1 MAIEPVEVDQVLQ
14 KCLEDILAGRET
26 IDTALAA
33 CPHLSEQLRL
43 DLEAAIW
50 FRTQGS
56 IFDPRPGFIS
66 ASRGRLVNHI
76 RHETQPAE
84 YQERGFFLFLS
95 NWQKPTLLL
104 RMAAI
109 MAFIVF
115 AIFGTSGIAHAS
127 QNALPGDS
135 LYRVKIGLED
145 ISLALSTNSV
155 KDANLHIEFA
165 RRRLLEMQMLTLEG
179 RFDGIAPLTEGYQHH
194 LSAALLVMSELPE
207 KDPANLH
214 ALAVSLQNTVSGQT
228 QFMDFLSNSVPAD
241 TKQSFEQIVDIS
253 NESLATVNDL
263 LVLSADTPT
272 LVSVPEESTASGTPT
287 QVVDLVDTV
296 APVHSPLVWPSDATP
311 VQTAILPPAITSI
324 PTSSVETRLTLVPA
338 FTLIPTESSPMLAP
352 EVSETAVVKDDEPP
366 EELKP
371 TKKPKPT
378 KEPKPTKPPKENRTP
393 KIKAK

>member
-14 KCLEDILAGRET
+14 KCLEDILAGHET

-50 FRTQGS
+50 FRTREN
-56 IFDPRPGFIS
+56 IFDPRSGFIP
-66 ASRGRLVNHI
+66 ASRSRLVNHI

-84 YQERGFFLFLS
+84 YQERGIFLFLS
-95 NWQKPTLLL
+95 FWQKPTLLL

-115 AIFGTSGIAHAS
+115 AILGTSGIAHAS

-145 ISLALSTNSV
+145 ISLALSSNSV
-155 KDANLHIEFA
+155 ADAKLHIEFA

-179 RFDGIAPLTEGYQHH
+179 RFNEVAPLTGRYQHH
-194 LSAALLVMSELPE
+194 LRTALLLMSDLPG
-207 KDPANLH
+207 KDPANLQ

-241 TKQSFEQIVDIS
+241 TKQSFEQIIDIS
-253 NESLATVNDL
+253 NEGLAIVNDL
-263 LVLSADTPT
+263 LVLGANTPT
-272 LVSVPEESTASGTPT
+272 LVNVPEESAASGTPT
-287 QVVDLVDTV
+287 QVVELVDTV
-296 APVHSPLVWPSDATP
+296 APVHSPLVWPFDVTP
-311 VQTAILPPAITSI
+311 VQTAILLPAITSI

-338 FTLIPTESSPMLAP
+338 FPSTATESSPTLAP
-352 EVSETAVVKDDEPP
+352 DVSETAVVKDDEPT

-378 KEPKPTKPPKENRTP
+378 KEPKLTKPAKENKTP